1 FTVPVPEVQ
10 NPVDRGGV
18 KPGPPPSSHGFAL
31 LRARPPTN
39 SWVKPGWS
47 RRRRATPRCSWPGV
61 AGHEREKTSG
71 AGRPRSRLF
80 RRRAQSRGATLQ
92 QGRGF
97 LGHRRALE
105 EARVLR
111 APQPHGI
118 AEDEVLEIAFGDV
131 AVLDQLE
138 RLGQRVAHVDDVEMP
153 DI

>member
-1 FTVPVPEVQ
+1 LDHLEGAQRIRTGVGPNEFTASEDRDPWVGTPWHKSIPARLEAIPNRCRFTVPVPEVQ

-80 RRRAQSRGATLQ
+80 RRGAQGRGATL
-92 QGRGF
+92 
-97 LGHRRALE
+97 
-105 EARVLR
+105 
-111 APQPHGI
+111 
-118 AEDEVLEIAFGDV
+118 
-131 AVLDQLE
+131 
-138 RLGQRVAHVDDVEMP
+138 
-153 DI
+153 